1 MTTPILSKLNNL
13 PPSFP
18 QEGAVKIELVEG
30 IPIFRASQ
38 IVQTR
43 IETLLNQEKTAQL
56 TQSEHQELDL
66 YEEIDDYLSLVN
78 RTIRNL
84 CTNPIQEV
92 S

>member
-43 IETLLNQEKTAQL
+43 IETLLNQKKTL
-56 TQSEHQELDL
+56 
-66 YEEIDDYLSLVN
+66 N
-78 RTIRNL
+78 
-84 CTNPIQEV
+84 
-92 S
+92 